1 MIDLGWMFFKL
12 DAIIIVTKLTKCKYI
27 PKSKLITVWREFM
40 SIYASSHLIGQ
51 VLSSECPSREILE
64 HLTSKWSVLVLRC
77 LSDGVQRF
85 SELRNRIEGISEKML
100 AQTLRVLEQDGFIL
114 RTVYPEVP
122 PKVEY
127 QLTILGAQAAEKIS
141 YVIGWIERS
150 LPDILANKE
159 NLNKS

>member
-1 MIDLGWMFFKL
+1 MFYKL